1 MKKKALVVLAAA
13 LVATSLVGC
22 GQSWERT
29 KKNISSEYG
38 GGLNRVIT
46 VYDQQGNAIKTYEG
60 NIDIRDTEYGNK
72 VLFDLNGKRIVIY
85 NATVI
90 AEEK

>member
-1 MKKKALVVLAAA
+1 MKRKALAVLAAG
-13 LVATSLVGC
+13 VVVTSLVGC

-38 GGLNRVIT
+38 GGLNRVVT
-46 VYDQQGNAIKTYEG
+46 VYNQQGEVIKTYDG

-90 AEEK
+90 VEEK

>member
-72 VLFDLNGKRIVIY
+72 VLFNLNGKRIVIY